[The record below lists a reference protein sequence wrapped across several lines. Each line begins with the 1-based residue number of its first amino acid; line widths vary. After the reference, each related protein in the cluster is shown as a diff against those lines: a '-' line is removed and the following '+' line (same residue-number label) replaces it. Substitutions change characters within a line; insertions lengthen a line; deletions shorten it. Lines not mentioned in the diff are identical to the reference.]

1 MTSNRYIIDTSSL
14 VFLNRHNPMDVFPG
28 VWKKMDALV
37 RSKRLYAPREVLNEI
52 GRVDDLL
59 LEWGKKHPG
68 MFVGE
73 TTEQI
78 EIVKE
83 ILSTYPNLIK
93 ADRQYAADPWV
104 IALAIVMDRSPQRT
118 LVEIKRIVVTEER
131 LRGERVRIPLVCK
144 DYSIESID
152 ILEMFRVEGWKF

>member
-1 MTSNRYIIDTSSL
+1 MFADLPSWLAGESSHIY
-14 VFLNRHNPMDVFPG
+14 FLHNTI
-28 VWKKMDALV
+28 
-37 RSKRLYAPREVLNEI
+37 E
-52 GRVDDLL
+52 
-59 LEWGKKHPG
+59 HPG

-78 EIVKE
+78 KIVKE

-93 ADRQYAADPWV
+93 TDRLYAADPWV
-104 IALAIVMDRSPQRT
+104 IALAIVMDRSPQKT